1 MDSLQVPALVGRR
14 ESPTRPW
21 AAVNNVLPGTRS
33 GEWGHHGNSATD
45 MSRGRRVM
53 VRDVNLDPPPD
64 CAACSK
70 AAVLNHSEPP
80 SPHLHHESEDGTCLV
95 RLL

>member
-1 MDSLQVPALVGRR
+1 M
-14 ESPTRPW
+14 SPTRPW
-21 AAVNNVLPGTRS
+21 AAVNNVLPGTRW
-33 GEWGHHGNSATD
+33 GEWGHHDNSAAD

-53 VRDVNLDPPPD
+53 VRDVNSDSPPD
-64 CAACSK
+64 CAACSEG
-70 AAVLNHSEPP
+70 AVLNHSEPP